1 MYKCKPERSPKQ
13 VWLLLAGSAII
24 TALLFLA
31 STLILEY
38 SSLLSTAGMIALV
51 IAIWL
56 NVRYSLTEFEYAV
69 NSTDFAITKIMGNKR
84 QIMCNIALETA
95 IDVMEKRDYDHLP
108 NSEKAI
114 IKYSLNQNIKAQ
126 SYVLRF
132 EFNGKSAMVEFEP
145 NPEFVGILRTAI
157 LNSKSSDEQK

>member
-1 MYKCKPERSPKQ
+1 LYKCKPERNAKQ
-13 VWLLLAGSAII
+13 VWLLLISSAVV

-38 SSLLSTAGMIALV
+38 TSLLSTAGMIALV

-95 IDVMEKRDYDHLP
+95 IDIMEKRDYDHLP

-114 IKYSLNQNIKAQ
+114 IKYSLNQNIKAE
-126 SYVLRF
+126 SYVFLCV
-132 EFNGKSAMVEFEP
+132 FNGKRTMIEFEP
-145 NPEFVGILRTAI
+145 NERFAAI
-157 LNSKSSDEQK
+157 VKEEIRLAK

>member
-31 STLILEY
+31 STLILKY
-38 SSLLSTAGMIALV
+38 TSLLSTAGMISLV
-51 IAIWL
+51 VAIWL

-84 QIMCNIALETA
+84 QMVCNIALETA

-108 NSEKAI
+108 NNEKAI
-114 IKYSLNQNIKAQ
+114 IKYSLNQNMKAK

-145 NPEFVGILRTAI
+145 NPEFVSILRTAI
-157 LNSKSSDEQK
+157 VNAKGTQEQE